1 MVFTDPTMV
10 YHLKPK
16 NPTDGPN
23 LFFKIQRK
31 FYDQTIT
38 FMKT

>member
-23 LFFKIQRK
+23 LFPIQGK